1 MFHKL
6 RELRKFQT
14 SKVTFKDIQG
24 HWQWCH
30 SIGHIWFPISV
41 RLQLCLDLAPLTRY
55 YYLFPK
61 FKEVMWDIH
70 IPFKGNIWCVHNTR
84 NLKCLA
90 SPIPKNWDKILK
102 KRVTW
107 PWPRPLWSSLSSK
120 AKHLIYSTCTKNW
133 LLLLQSFWRYDC
145 ERQIEKWVMWHWPH
159 PFRSGL
165 SSLGWDM
172 I

>member
-102 KRVTW
+102 NGSRDPDHAHYGVVYHRKPSTW
-107 PWPRPLWSSLSSK
+107 YILPAQKIGYFCFSHSGDMTANVKLKNGWCDTDHTPLEVV
-120 AKHLIYSTCTKNW
+120 C
-133 LLLLQSFWRYDC
+133 
-145 ERQIEKWVMWHWPH
+145 H
-159 PFRSGL
+159 P
-165 SSLGWDM
+165 
-172 I
+172 